1 MAEKDVQIRV
11 GMTADKAIKTLDKLG
26 KSSYRL
32 GNNLEKFG
40 GRLGKAFDPAMKALT
55 VGIAAASAAIGT
67 LGAKAL
73 GASNEID
80 EAMASIARA
89 TGATG
94 DVLQGI
100 NESFDNIAGNV
111 VNSFSETAGVI
122 GMINTRLGVTG
133 KNLETIS
140 EEILDAARMNEENA
154 EQYSASFARMVGD
167 WGISVERAKTVTDEM
182 FVLAQKTG
190 VSMTRLANM
199 MVQYG
204 SPMRQLGYDFQ
215 NAASLLAQFEK
226 EGVNAELVLG
236 SLRIA
241 LGQFAR
247 EGVEDTTQ
255 ALQDVI
261 KQIQE
266 AGSTGE
272 ANAIALETFGSRAG
286 ADMAA
291 AIREGRFAIGDLVK
305 SLENASGQI
314 QQTAEDTE
322 TLPEKFIK
330 MRNNISVALRPT
342 GDLIGGM
349 VEEITGLVNVT
360 AEWEQETETLKG
372 IFVSFFDGFKA
383 GLPSMDD
390 FRDKLESFNWDK
402 VRDSA
407 QAVGKTITSI
417 KDAFVDLA
425 GLVPWQFLID
435 HAETITKVIVIG
447 WASGKI
453 LNIAGAF
460 VKLGTSLIDA
470 AKGMTALATASNLA
484 KVSWIGLLIA
494 GGYGVKK
501 GVDKLAEIIGFSEEE
516 LQELDEFQKRIDE
529 YLEEEE
535 QKYEDHVKAY
545 KKFQEELKEIR
556 ANDFEDQENRF
567 KTAEALQAE
576 WDRRLNTQ
584 QDPAQS
590 TSASLQDTVV
600 KFVQTI
606 STLRQNALTAIQDFG
621 VPAKTATEQFK
632 DAVLGEAQDAASGL
646 VETFEDP
653 QMEGIFYSTLAKLG
667 KEGGNKLLE
676 SLGRELLKVEDK
688 VKEVTKSIEQ
698 MSKEKQEKYGDWGED
713 WTSTVIRED
722 SESKVV
728 QFTNGI
734 VYSFETIQ
742 KAQKNMESKG
752 FDWQQALSMDNLDK
766 TMTNGLNK
774 LVPVA
779 KEVGNSVGQGLHDN
793 LVNWGTKAVTQ
804 IQNKLNS
811 LKVPSVGSSSSSDG
825 DVEAVA
831 RAEG

>member
-1 MAEKDVQIRV
+1 VAEKDVQIRV
-11 GMTADKAIKTLDKLG
+11 GMTADKAIKTFEKLG
-26 KSSYRL
+26 RSSYKL
-32 GNNLEKFG
+32 GNNLDKFG
-40 GRLGKAFDPAMKALT
+40 KRLSGAFDPAMKALT
-55 VGIAAASAAIGT
+55 AGVAVASAAIGT
-67 LGAKAL
+67 LGTKAL

-94 DVLQGI
+94 EVLEGI

-111 VNSFSETAGVI
+111 VNSFSDTAGVI

-140 EEILDAARMNEENA
+140 EEILDASRMNQENA

-199 MVQYG
+199 LVQYG

-215 NAASLLAQFEK
+215 EAASLLAQFEK

-247 EGVEDTTQ
+247 DGVEDTTQ
-255 ALQDVI
+255 ALQDII

-272 ANAIALETFGSRAG
+272 ANAIALDTFGSRAG

-291 AIREGRFAIGDLVK
+291 AIREGRFAIDDLVG
-305 SLENASGQI
+305 SLQNASEQI
-314 QQTAEDTE
+314 KKTAEETE
-322 TLPEKFIK
+322 TLPEKFTQ
-330 MRNNISVALRPT
+330 MRNKISVALRPT
-342 GDLIGGM
+342 GDLIGDM
-349 VEEITGLVNVT
+349 AEEVTGLVNVT
-360 AEWEQETETLKG
+360 AEWEQETETLKSV
-372 IFVSFFDGFKA
+372 FVSFFNGFDA
-383 GLPSMDD
+383 GLPSIKD
-390 FRDKLESFNWDK
+390 FREKLEDFNWGK
-402 VRDSA
+402 VRESA
-407 QAVGKTITSI
+407 QAVGKTIVGI

-425 GLVPWQFLID
+425 NLVPWQFLID
-435 HAETITKVIVIG
+435 HAETFTKIVVLG
-447 WASGKI
+447 WGAGKI
-453 LNIAGAF
+453 ASLAGSF
-460 VKLGTSLIDA
+460 VHLGTSLIDT
-470 AKGMTALATASNLA
+470 AKGMTKLATASNLA
-484 KVSWIGLLIA
+484 KASWIGLLVTA
-494 GGYGVKK
+494 GYGVKT
-501 GVDKLAEIIGFSEEE
+501 GIDKLADKIGMSEEE
-516 LQELDEFQKRIDE
+516 LQEVAQFQKE
-529 YLEEEE
+529 VEGYLEAEE
-535 QKYEDHVKAY
+535 KAYEEHVKTME
-545 KKFQEELKEIR
+545 KISEERKQIR
-556 ANDFEDQENRF
+556 EGDFEAKE
-567 KTAEALQAE
+567 KMYSSSEALQAE
-576 WDRRLNTQ
+576 WDRRLSTK
-584 QDPAQS
+584 QDPVNTTS
-590 TSASLQDTVV
+590 TSLQDTVV
-600 KFVQTI
+600 SFVQTI

-632 DAVLGEAQDAASGL
+632 NAVLDEAQDAANGL

-653 QMEGIFYSTLAKLG
+653 QMEGIFYSTLSKLG

-676 SLGRELLKVEDK
+676 SLGNELLKVEAK
-688 VKEVTKSIEQ
+688 VKEVAKSIED
-698 MSKEKQEKYGDWGED
+698 MSKEKQQKFGNWGED

-742 KAQKNMESKG
+742 KAQDKMEAKG
-752 FDWQQALSMDNLDK
+752 FNWQQALSMDSFDK
-766 TMTNGLNK
+766 TMASGLNK

-779 KEVGNSVGQGLHDN
+779 QEIGNSVGQGLHNN

-811 LKVPSVGSSSSSDG
+811 LHVPSVSGSSSGG